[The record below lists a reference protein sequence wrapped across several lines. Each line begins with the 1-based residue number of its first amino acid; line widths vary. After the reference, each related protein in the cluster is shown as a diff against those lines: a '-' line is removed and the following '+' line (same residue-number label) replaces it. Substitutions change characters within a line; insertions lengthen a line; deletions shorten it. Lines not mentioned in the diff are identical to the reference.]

1 MKALAQISHSIMM
14 KVNAELEVQKLRKEL
29 LTSMTFTS
37 KICACR
43 SLKELVI
50 QINEYLPRFLG
61 FNGAGILIQNK
72 EAKELY
78 SIPIYKEDKS

>member
-1 MKALAQISHSIMM
+1 MKALAQISHSIML
-14 KVNAELEVQKLRKEL
+14 KVNAELEVEKLKKVL

-50 QINEYLPRFLG
+50 QINECLPQFLG
-61 FNGAGILIQNK
+61 FNGAGILIKNK
-72 EAKELY
+72 EEKELY
-78 SIPIYKEDKS
+78 SIPIYEEDKS